1 MVWESAVRLV
11 SAPRDPSIV
20 GGSAHRAAY
29 HYIKAATID
38 LNRSPERVKTWFGKL
53 SQRVV
58 NNVLELM
65 KHSLVNDQITSFF

>member
-1 MVWESAVRLV
+1 M
-11 SAPRDPSIV
+11 
-20 GGSAHRAAY
+20 
-29 HYIKAATID
+29 D